1 MELIWDQMW
10 RASTNYGRK
19 GLTIQCI
26 SALDI
31 ALWDALGKLRNEPVF
46 NLLGGRTKV
55 RMCGRVVVC
64 VFICMC
70 VYLCMCACAVLR

>member
-1 MELIWDQMW
+1 VELIWDQMW

-55 RMCGRVVVC
+55 RMCVC
-64 VFICMC
+64 GGGGGG
-70 VYLCMCACAVLR
+70 MCAMVST